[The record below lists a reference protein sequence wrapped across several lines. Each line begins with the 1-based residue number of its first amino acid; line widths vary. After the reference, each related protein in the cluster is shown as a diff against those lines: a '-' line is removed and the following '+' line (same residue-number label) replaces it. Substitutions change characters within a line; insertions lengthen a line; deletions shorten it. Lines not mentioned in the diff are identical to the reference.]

1 MKSYFA
7 TLLLLQA
14 FSASSTVAAS
24 KPTEQRRLRGVQ
36 PPMEHIKDL
45 DSFTVETIST
55 HNSNHHNNVIDAA
68 YSSSGDNV
76 PRQRKQRR
84 QRKLRGDEL
93 AYGYAYG
100 AHSI

>member
-14 FSASSTVAAS
+14 FSASSAAAVP
-24 KPTEQRRLRGVQ
+24 KPVSRRLRGVQ
-36 PPMEHIKDL
+36 PMEHIEDL

-68 YSSSGDNV
+68 YSSSGDNM

-84 QRKLRGDEL
+84 QRKSGGNEL
-93 AYGYAYG
+93 AYGYGYG
-100 AHSI
+100 AHTI

>member
-36 PPMEHIKDL
+36 PMEHIEDL

-55 HNSNHHNNVIDAA
+55 HNSNHHKYVIDAA
-68 YSSSGDNV
+68 YSSSGDNM

-84 QRKLRGDEL
+84 QRKLRVNEL
-93 AYGYAYG
+93 AYGYGYG
-100 AHSI
+100 AHTI

>member
-14 FSASSTVAAS
+14 FGASSSTAAAS
-24 KPTEQRRLRGVQ
+24 KPMEQQRQLRGVQ
-36 PPMEHIKDL
+36 PMEHIEDL
-45 DSFTVETIST
+45 DSYTEESVVT
-55 HNSNHHNNVIDAA
+55 HNSYHHNNVIDAA

-84 QRKLRGDEL
+84 RRKLRGNEFADVRFF
-93 AYGYAYG
+93 
-100 AHSI
+100 

>member
-24 KPTEQRRLRGVQ
+24 KPTEQGRLRGVQ
-36 PPMEHIKDL
+36 PMEHIEEI
-45 DSFTVETIST
+45 DSYTEESIFT

-68 YSSSGDNV
+68 YSSSGDIM

-84 QRKLRGDEL
+84 QRKLRGNEL
-93 AYGYAYG
+93 TYGYGYG

>member
-24 KPTEQRRLRGVQ
+24 KPMEQRQLRGVQ
-36 PPMEHIKDL
+36 PMEHIEEI
-45 DSFTVETIST
+45 DSYTEESIFT

-68 YSSSGDNV
+68 YSSSGDIM